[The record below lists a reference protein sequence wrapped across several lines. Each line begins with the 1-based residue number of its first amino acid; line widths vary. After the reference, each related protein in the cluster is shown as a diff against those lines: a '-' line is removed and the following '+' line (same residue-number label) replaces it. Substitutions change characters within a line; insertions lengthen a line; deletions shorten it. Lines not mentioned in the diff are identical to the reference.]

1 MKAWTKLKAST
12 IKKCFVKCGFSE
24 DLFEEVTSDD
34 DDDDD
39 DDDESFT
46 ICSVLSIELLLN
58 IEAKWKYT
66 KVGPSSQYIY

>member
-1 MKAWTKLKAST
+1 MEAWTKLKAST

-34 DDDDD
+34 DDD
-39 DDDESFT
+39 ESFA

-58 IEAKWKYT
+58 IDRT
-66 KVGPSSQYIY
+66 II